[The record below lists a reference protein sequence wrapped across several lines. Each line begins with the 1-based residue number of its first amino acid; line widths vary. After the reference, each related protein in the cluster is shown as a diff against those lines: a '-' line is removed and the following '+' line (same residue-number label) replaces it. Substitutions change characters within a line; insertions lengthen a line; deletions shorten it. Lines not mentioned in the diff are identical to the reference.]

1 MRKIYTKISSCRV
14 CDNRN
19 LKSIINLNNQYVQGS
34 FEFKKKSNNVQIP
47 LQLILCKK
55 CSLVQTK
62 YTVNPKELY
71 KNYWYSSGINFT
83 MTNHLKN
90 IALETKNFFKKKI
103 SVLDIGC
110 NDGTLLKFFP
120 KNYNKVGID
129 PSNITKNLKSKNI
142 KILNDFFPP
151 RKTTNYFNNKKF
163 NLITSIAMFYD
174 IQKPTVFVKNIKKIL
189 VKDGI
194 WIFEL
199 SYLVEMLK
207 LNSYDT
213 ICHEHLEYYSLTTL
227 NYLMKIC
234 GMKIFKVKFN
244 DINGGSVRCY
254 VTHINNYKYD
264 TRNNYK
270 IIEKK
275 LKYEKKIKINTIQPY
290 NKFYK

>member
-1 MRKIYTKISSCRV
+1 
-14 CDNRN
+14 
-19 LKSIINLNNQYVQGS
+19 
-34 FEFKKKSNNVQIP
+34 
-47 LQLILCKK
+47 
-55 CSLVQTK
+55 
-62 YTVNPKELY
+62 
-71 KNYWYSSGINFT
+71 
-83 MTNHLKN
+83 
-90 IALETKNFFKKKI
+90 
-103 SVLDIGC
+103 
-110 NDGTLLKFFP
+110 
-120 KNYNKVGID
+120 
-129 PSNITKNLKSKNI
+129 
-142 KILNDFFPP
+142 
-151 RKTTNYFNNKKF
+151 
-163 NLITSIAMFYD
+163 MFYD

-290 NKFYK
+290 NKFYKRIIKIKKKLNSLIKKIIVEKKKIHIYGASTKGNTILQWQGINNKLIQYAADRNPSKWGAQTIGSKIKIISEKQSRKFKPDYYLVLPWHFKREFLKREKSFMKSGGKMIFPLPEIKVY